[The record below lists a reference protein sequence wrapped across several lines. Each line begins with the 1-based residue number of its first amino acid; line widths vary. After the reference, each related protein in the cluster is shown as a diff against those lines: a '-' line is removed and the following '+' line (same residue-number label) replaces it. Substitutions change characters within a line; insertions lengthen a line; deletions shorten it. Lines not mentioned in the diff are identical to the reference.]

1 VSTVT
6 MYSRSA
12 CGLCD
17 EAREVILVVR
27 ADLPFE
33 YEELFIDG
41 NEDLEREYGIRVP
54 VIEIDGQEQFE
65 LHVDPSELRR
75 LVS

>member
-1 VSTVT
+1 

-17 EAREVILVVR
+17 AAREVILAVR

-75 LVS
+75 LIS